1 MINTEGREYSII
13 KRVIAL
19 FGLIGWM
26 PPMEGQSEQNHKCK
40 VPWPHADRKPA
51 MRFGQVF

>member
-19 FGLIGWM
+19 FGLVGWTPPIGR
-26 PPMEGQSEQNHKCK
+26 K
-40 VPWPHADRKPA
+40 VGVTKGILPHVQGAIGARMKTE
-51 MRFGQVF
+51 